1 MKEHLFFDEE
11 GNKLENKTIK
21 VKYCWYKDT
30 TLIAYLRNYR
40 TGKTLYGAS
49 QLTKKTKNK
58 GKYYHRTIAIDRL
71 MNHPVIVTT
80 SVNCAQS
87 VVEGQIYNCVQEF
100 GDYDLDSIGWDEE
113 ASYIYNNAE
122 YINIKPKNKKRMKL
136 ELTFMRNQILKI
148 MPLNLEYVIF
158 KNNKSLIF
166 CIYETHNNYYNN
178 IHNYVTSKIEDIQL
192 NYCSKQIDINYK
204 TNKEDLLQSFKDLIS
219 NFEDPSFPKCKW
231 VCCLNPDN
239 STDKSNVLKK
249 NVQHIWNKHQFYSA
263 LSNELRKTCK
273 DFEKS
278 NNISVEIKG
287 NIVDNFLIDS
297 PSMEDDS
304 INADIDENE
313 YQSKYI
319 TENES
324 DSDEEE
330 FWKKLDVI
338 YGPGNFKKIQ
348 ETNESDGNNNTDV
361 SSWDIIDKQCSP
373 KKDKVTREKTPIPKS
388 NIVTR
393 SRKREED

>member
-1 MKEHLFFDEE
+1 DE

-58 GKYYHRTIAIDRL
+58 GKYYHRTIATDRL
-71 MNHPVIVTT
+71 INHPVIVTT

-87 VVEGQIYNCVQEF
+87 VAEGQIYNCVQEF

-166 CIYETHNNYYNN
+166 CIYETHNYYNN
-178 IHNYVTSKIEDIQL
+178 IHNYVTSKKEDIQL

-204 TNKEDLLQSFKDLIS
+204 TNKEDLLQSFKD
-219 NFEDPSFPKCKW
+219 
-231 VCCLNPDN
+231 
-239 STDKSNVLKK
+239 
-249 NVQHIWNKHQFYSA
+249 
-263 LSNELRKTCK
+263 
-273 DFEKS
+273 
-278 NNISVEIKG
+278 
-287 NIVDNFLIDS
+287 
-297 PSMEDDS
+297 
-304 INADIDENE
+304 
-313 YQSKYI
+313 
-319 TENES
+319 
-324 DSDEEE
+324 
-330 FWKKLDVI
+330 
-338 YGPGNFKKIQ
+338 
-348 ETNESDGNNNTDV
+348 
-361 SSWDIIDKQCSP
+361 
-373 KKDKVTREKTPIPKS
+373 
-388 NIVTR
+388 
-393 SRKREED
+393 